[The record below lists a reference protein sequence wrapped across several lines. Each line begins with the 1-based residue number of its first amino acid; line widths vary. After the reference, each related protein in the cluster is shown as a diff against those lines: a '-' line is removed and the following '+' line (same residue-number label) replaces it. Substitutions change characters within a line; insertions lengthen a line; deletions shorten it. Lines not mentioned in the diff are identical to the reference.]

1 MHISKNRLKRSTVIL
16 KQKCIT
22 YDFNI
27 FVSNMF
33 ELLQIT
39 SVNISDNSF
48 MQGEEPPFVL
58 SPL

>member
-1 MHISKNRLKRSTVIL
+1 MQISKNRLKRNTVIVY
-16 KQKCIT
+16 QKCLT

-48 MQGEEPPFVL
+48 MQGK
-58 SPL
+58 